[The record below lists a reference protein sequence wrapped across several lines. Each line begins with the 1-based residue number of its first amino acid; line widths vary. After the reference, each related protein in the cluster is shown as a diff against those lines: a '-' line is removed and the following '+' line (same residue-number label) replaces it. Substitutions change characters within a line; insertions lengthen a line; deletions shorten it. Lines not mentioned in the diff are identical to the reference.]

1 MSATSSTAA
10 LPNNIR
16 ELNKRISFWGKQ
28 RDFAQ
33 VQSLLE
39 RMEGAGLRPNVYT
52 LNAVV
57 GAAVACHRGEQET
70 RMLWQR
76 CVAQG
81 VRPTAVTYNI
91 LLKRYFGHR
100 SPTAQRR
107 ALALLDEMRHEVGWL
122 GVFCHRRSTLY
133 QVR

>member
-1 MSATSSTAA
+1 MAPPT
-10 LPNNIR
+10 NIR
-16 ELNKRISFWGKQ
+16 ELNKRISFWGRQ

-39 RMEGAGLRPNVYT
+39 TMDDAGLHPNVYT

-70 RMLWQR
+70 RSLWQR

-91 LLKRYFGHR
+91 MLKRYFGHR
-100 SPTAQRR
+100 NPTAQRR
-107 ALALLDEMRHEVGWL
+107 ALALLDEMRHEVRL
-122 GVFCHRRSTLY
+122 GGLVWGRCRPLTKIVLGNPN
-133 QVR
+133 